1 MKNRGGI
8 LYSLFFCKEKITTSE
23 NTTLAVIKVYIKL
36 EKIGKFCYNMGRGKM
51 SAKNVEKNEN
61 FIKFYELYKSLL
73 KDGYTKEEILIIM
86 RQVFNRN
93 ND

>member
-36 EKIGKFCYNMGRGKM
+36 KKLENSAIIWAGERWVRKM
-51 SAKNVEKNEN
+51 SKKMKTSSNSTNSTN
-61 FIKFYELYKSLL
+61 PY
-73 KDGYTKEEILIIM
+73 
-86 RQVFNRN
+86 
-93 ND
+93 

>member
-1 MKNRGGI
+1 
-8 LYSLFFCKEKITTSE
+8 
-23 NTTLAVIKVYIKL
+23 
-36 EKIGKFCYNMGRGKM
+36 MGRGKM

-73 KDGYTKEEILIIM
+73 KDGYTKEEILIII